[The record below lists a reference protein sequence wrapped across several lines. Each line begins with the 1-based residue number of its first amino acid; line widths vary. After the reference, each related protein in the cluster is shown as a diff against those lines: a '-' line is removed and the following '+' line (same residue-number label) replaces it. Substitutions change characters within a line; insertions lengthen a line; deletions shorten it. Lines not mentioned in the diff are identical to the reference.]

1 MDVNATFYKL
11 SPEYFTQLKYIRY
24 LDRDWYIL
32 VEQDYLMLYAVKIW
46 NYFWVLKRTRIPNN
60 TNVYLYA
67 ANIKKV
73 KNKRIEIFES
83 TKPKY

>member
-1 MDVNATFYKL
+1 M
-11 SPEYFTQLKYIRY
+11 
-24 LDRDWYIL
+24 

-73 KNKRIEIFES
+73 KNKRIEISES